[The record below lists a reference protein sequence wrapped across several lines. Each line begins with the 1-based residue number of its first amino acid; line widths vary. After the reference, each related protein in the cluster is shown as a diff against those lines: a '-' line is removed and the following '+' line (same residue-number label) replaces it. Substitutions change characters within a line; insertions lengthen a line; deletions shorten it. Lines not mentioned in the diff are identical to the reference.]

1 MYGRSGLL
9 RKDFQGIFR
18 GVLGAAREGEQRCL
32 TGKRWDGNALLIVVD
47 AALDSI
53 GLNYFQI
60 IVPRV
65 KQFYEEYVKTRKVS
79 SFKELAELSP
89 QDTGLRRIMNNERV
103 WKVATGV
110 SKEVSRLREERSL
123 KSDFAA
129 LRYWAENADYE
140 RWKEDPIGQIG
151 GVGLITFQYLR
162 MQAGVD
168 TTMPDKIVKKAM
180 QQYFNVNADND
191 IAFIKRMEA
200 FSRESGYSQ
209 ILICWAIWLKESD
222 IKSRG
227 WERIE

>member
-1 MYGRSGLL
+1 ML
-9 RKDFQGIFR
+9 RKNFQEIFKDI
-18 GVLGAAREGEQRCL
+18 LDTAKEGEQRCL
-32 TGKRWDGNALLIVVD
+32 SGKRWDGNALLIVVD

-65 KQFYEEYVKTRKVS
+65 KQFYEEYVKTEKIS

-103 WKVATGV
+103 WKVAIGV
-110 SKEVSRLREERSL
+110 SKELSRLREERGL

-140 RWKEDPIGQIG
+140 RWKENPIGKIG

-168 TTMPDKIVKKAM
+168 TTMPDKIVKKAL
-180 QQYFNVNADND
+180 QQYFGVKAADD
-191 IAFIKRMEA
+191 IAFIKQMGA
-200 FSRESGYSQ
+200 FSEESGYSQ
-209 ILICWAIWLKESD
+209 IFICWAIWLKESD
-222 IKSRG
+222 IKSSK
-227 WERIE
+227 WEKTM

>member
-1 MYGRSGLL
+1 ML

-18 GVLGAAREGEQRCL
+18 EVLDAAREGEQRCL

-65 KQFYEEYVKTRKVS
+65 KQFYEEYMKTKKIS

-89 QDTGLRRIMNNERV
+89 QDMGLRRIMNNERV

-110 SKEVSRLREERSL
+110 SKELSRIGEEQGL
-123 KSDFAA
+123 QSDFAA

-140 RWKEDPIGQIG
+140 RWKENPIGKIG

-180 QQYFNVNADND
+180 QQYFNVNADDD
-191 IAFIKRMEA
+191 IAFIKRMEV
-200 FSRESGYSQ
+200 FSKESRYSQ

>member
-1 MYGRSGLL
+1 VYGRSALL

-18 GVLGAAREGEQRCL
+18 GVLDAAREGEQRCL

-60 IVPRV
+60 TVPRV
-65 KQFYEEYVKTRKVS
+65 KQFHEEYVKTEKFS

-110 SKEVSRLREERSL
+110 SKELNRLREERGL
-123 KSDFAA
+123 KSAFAA
-129 LRYWAENADYE
+129 LRHWAENADYE
-140 RWKEDPIGQIG
+140 RWKENPIGKIG

-180 QQYFNVNADND
+180 QQYFDVKADDD
-191 IAFIKRMEA
+191 IAFIKQMEA
-200 FSRESGYSQ
+200 FSKESGYSQ

-222 IKSRG
+222 TKSRE

>member
-1 MYGRSGLL
+1 MP

-18 GVLGAAREGEQRCL
+18 EVLDAAREGEQRCL

-65 KQFYEEYVKTRKVS
+65 KQFYEEYMRTKKTS

-89 QDTGLRRIMNNERV
+89 QDAGLRRIMNNERV
-103 WKVATGV
+103 WRVATGV
-110 SKEVSRLREERSL
+110 SKELSRLREEQEL
-123 KSDFAA
+123 ESDFAA

-140 RWKEDPIGQIG
+140 RWKENPIGKIG

-180 QQYFNVNADND
+180 QQYFNVNADDD
-191 IAFIKRMEA
+191 IAFIKKMEA
-200 FSRESGYSQ
+200 FSEESRYSQ
-209 ILICWAIWLKESD
+209 IFICWAIWLKESD

>member
-1 MYGRSGLL
+1 VYGRSALL

-18 GVLGAAREGEQRCL
+18 EVLDAAREGEQRCL

-65 KQFYEEYVKTRKVS
+65 KQFYEEYMKTKKIS

-89 QDTGLRRIMNNERV
+89 QDMGLRRIMNNERV

-110 SKEVSRLREERSL
+110 SKELSRIGEEQGL
-123 KSDFAA
+123 QSDFAA

-140 RWKEDPIGQIG
+140 RWKENPIGKIG

-180 QQYFNVNADND
+180 QQYFNVNADDD
-191 IAFIKRMEA
+191 IAFIKRMEV
-200 FSRESGYSQ
+200 FSKESRYSQ